1 MKTKKL
7 MLFAFRLAVVIALAS
22 VAALPAAAQ
31 DRDDHRDHLRGW
43 ERECSLRTLHGGYG
57 IFVQGTLVAAPYYP
71 FVVSGLFTYD
81 GEGNVSG
88 TYNQSVGG
96 GISAGTAEGTYQV
109 NPDCTYSAELTLS
122 NGSVVHRVG
131 TITGEGMQQEIHI
144 VYTDPTSVAF
154 GTLKKTPERCSLETL
169 KGDYALFGQGTI
181 FLSATS
187 SIARATAGILTFDG
201 AGNFSGE
208 ATGNTNGTSAQ
219 GGVIGTY
226 AVSPECEVSA
236 EITVTSGPNQ
246 GLVLDEAGSVTGEG
260 ESKEI
265 HDIFTT
271 AHWVFTDTL
280 KKQR

>member
-1 MKTKKL
+1 MKSKKL
-7 MLFAFRLAVVIALAS
+7 LLLAVAIALAS
-22 VAALPAAAQ
+22 VATLPLAAQ
-31 DRDDHRDHLRGW
+31 DRDDYRDHPRGW
-43 ERECSLRTLHGGYG
+43 ARECSLRTLHGGYG

-144 VYTDPTSVAF
+144 LYTDSSSVAF
-154 GTLKKTPERCSLETL
+154 GTLKKIRERPCSLETL
-169 KGDYALFGQGTI
+169 KGTYALFGQGTI
-181 FLSATS
+181 FTSATT

-208 ATGNTNGTSAQ
+208 DTGNTNGTSAP
-219 GGVIGTY
+219 GTFTGTY
-226 AVSPECEVSA
+226 AVTPDCGVSA
-236 EITVTSGPNQ
+236 VIYASN
-246 GLVLDEAGSVTGEG
+246 GLVLNEEGSITGEG
-260 ESKEI
+260 EFREI